1 MVEIAK
7 DSIGHLCSENENIYP
22 HRDLQK
28 IDYNH
33 GCAKL
38 VLVEAAIRIRAAFAN
53 YCNTDGLDDNLTID
67 AMAIYLSN
75 DPVEVPHNVYSTIKG
90 IGDHGKPLDVAE
102 VSQFLQSRGFCILS
116 NSEYEANFGANEY
129 PEPFYGIEEIY
140 GDPST
145 TRLDNAL

>member
-7 DSIGHLCSENENIYP
+7 DSIGHLCCENENIHP
-22 HRDLQK
+22 HLDLQR
-28 IDYNH
+28 IDFNH

-38 VLVEAAIRIRAAFAN
+38 VFVDGASRTDYRINER
-53 YCNTDGLDDNLTID
+53 LIDNITFD
-67 AMAIYLSN
+67 AMAVYLSD
-75 DPVEVPHNVYSTIKG
+75 DPRWVSVPQNVYSTIKS
-90 IGDHGKPLDVAE
+90 IIDHGEQLNFAE

-116 NSEYEANFGANEY
+116 DSEYKASFSANEY

-145 TRLDNAL
+145 SLLGDAL